1 MGKLKELGMKEQEEQ
16 NRKDEINKVEKDFR
30 DSPLGKAIT
39 ELEGHIESHLG
50 DMFESLGLKAEDKE
64 AVMTNFIAASHAA
77 GTIQR
82 LVWEQMDYEA
92 KQRAEVETSK
102 VEKVVKKAEK
112 KEATKKNRS
121 RGKTSMKKVD

>member
-16 NRKDEINKVEKDFR
+16 NRKDEINTVEKDFR
-30 DSPLGKAIT
+30 GSPLGKAIT

-50 DMFESLGLKAEDKE
+50 NMFESLDIKVKDKE
-64 AVMTNFIAASHAA
+64 TMMTNFIAASHAS

-102 VEKVVKKAEK
+102 VEKIVKKAEK
-112 KEATKKNRS
+112 KESTKKNRS

>member
-16 NRKDEINKVEKDFR
+16 NRIEKVQKDFR

-39 ELEGHIESHLG
+39 DLEGHIENHLK
-50 DMFESLGLKAEDKE
+50 DMFKSLDIKVKDKE
-64 AVMTNFIAASHAA
+64 AMMTNFIAASHAA

-92 KQRAEVETSK
+92 KQRQAIESSK
-102 VEKVVKKAEK
+102 VNKTVKKEAK

-121 RGKTSMKKVD
+121 RGKTSMKKA

>member
-16 NRKDEINKVEKDFR
+16 NRIEKVQKDFR

-39 ELEGHIESHLG
+39 DLEGHIENHLE
-50 DMFESLGLKAEDKE
+50 DMFKSLDIKVKDKE
-64 AVMTNFIAASHAA
+64 AMMTNFIAASHAA

-92 KQRAEVETSK
+92 KQRQAIESSK
-102 VEKVVKKAEK
+102 VNKTVKKEAK

-121 RGKTSMKKVD
+121 RGKTSMKKA

>member
-1 MGKLKELGMKEQEEQ
+1 MGKLKEVGMKEQEEQ

-50 DMFESLGLKAEDKE
+50 DMCESLGLKVKDKE

-102 VEKVVKKAEK
+102 VEKAVKKAEK